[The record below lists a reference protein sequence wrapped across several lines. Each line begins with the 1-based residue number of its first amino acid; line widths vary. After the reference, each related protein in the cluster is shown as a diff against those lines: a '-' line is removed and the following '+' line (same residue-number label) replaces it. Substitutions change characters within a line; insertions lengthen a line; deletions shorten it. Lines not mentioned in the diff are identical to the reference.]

1 MQIVLFF
8 VCKTIILITFVI
20 NLLHRNFHLVI
31 NNVLNDNKSSGTFFY
46 KVANFNN
53 MYKNIFIVGLMFFQM
68 LLSVYNKKNEP
79 ASTHINTVND
89 LSDKDTTQQIFWKE
103 LTLLCGKSFEGSI
116 IAGPANDTTFAGKK
130 LIMHVRKCTENEIK
144 IPFFV
149 GNDSSRTWVL
159 TRTDN
164 GIQLKHDHRH
174 KDGSPDKVTMYGGHT
189 SNFGSKI
196 RQIFP
201 ADQETAEMLP
211 AATGNVW
218 WIDIH
223 PGESYIYNLRRVNT
237 DRLFSVRFDLKKPV
251 ENPGPPWGWKD

>member
-53 MYKNIFIVGLMFFQM
+53 MYKNIFIVGFMFFQM

-79 ASTHINTVND
+79 AS
-89 LSDKDTTQQIFWKE
+89 K
-103 LTLLCGKSFEGSI
+103 GSI

-211 AATGNVW
+211 AAIGNVW
-218 WIDIH
+218 WIDIV
-223 PGESYIYNLRRVNT
+223 PGESYIYNIRRVNT
-237 DRLFSVRFDLKKPV
+237 DRLFSVRFDLKTPM